1 MKIGETLKDKI
12 LVHGILE
19 ELLYLG
25 KALLFYYNI

>member
-12 LVHGILE
+12 LVHEILE

-25 KALLFYYNI
+25 KALLF